1 MARLFPVLAIA
12 AIAVVGTAQLP
23 KIKVPGLN
31 VPGVDSLF
39 KKGPAITTSLSDAKW
54 EAPDKD
60 GFSPEAAPLESLE
73 RGPSGGFVLKE
84 GTYGTMVQ
92 SYCLH
97 AGTYGPKRGDAYLY
111 APPKGPAEKAV
122 ISIVSNSVS
131 HPEIQQRDIQLL
143 LWAII
148 ARTRM
153 SELPS
158 NLKSVA
164 ATLLTAKQISDLDG
178 GAIGFLT
185 DEAMKRGMLN
195 EPPIIRQVMEAENN
209 LREKLV
215 SPTATYG
222 EMERIA
228 VLASGTTP
236 GLGSRD
242 NVPVGR
248 WSLHPDGYYVR
259 YLPSSYTHTRLEI
272 SVPAGCKAIG
282 KEFNPATHIAVPCD
296 TSHQRLIQSGR
307 LFVNN

>member
-1 MARLFPVLAIA
+1 MARLLPVLAIA
-12 AIAVVGTAQLP
+12 ALAVVGTAQLP
-23 KIKVPGLN
+23 KLKVPGLN
-31 VPGVDSLF
+31 VPTVEGLF
-39 KKGPAITTSLSDAKW
+39 KKGPAITTSLKDVKW

-60 GFSPEAAPLESLE
+60 GFSPEASPLESLD
-73 RGPSGGFVLKE
+73 RGPSGGFILKE
-84 GTYGTMVQ
+84 GTFGTMVQ

-122 ISIVSNSVS
+122 ISIVSNSVA

-148 ARTRM
+148 ARTKM

-158 NLKSVA
+158 NLKRVA
-164 ATLLTAKQISDLDG
+164 STLLTPKQLSDLDG
-178 GAIGFLT
+178 GAMGFLT
-185 DEAMKRGMLN
+185 DEAMKRGLLN
-195 EPPIIRQVMEAENN
+195 EPPLIRQVMEAENN
-209 LREKLV
+209 LRQKLV
-215 SPTATYG
+215 SPAATYDD
-222 EMERIA
+222 MERIA
-228 VLASGTTP
+228 VLAGGTSL
-236 GLGSRD
+236 GEGSRGD
-242 NVPVGR
+242 VPIGR

-272 SVPAGCKAIG
+272 SVPAGCKWIG

-307 LFVNN
+307 LYQG